1 MEENMKIFN
10 SVKKVPQEAKKLI
23 TGGRLKG
30 MTDIKPMWRI
40 EKLTEMFG
48 PCGIGWKT
56 KILNKEIIDVSNGE
70 KIVTIDIYLFIKQNG
85 EWSEPIEGIGGNKL
99 ITKESNGLYN
109 SDEAFKMAYTDA
121 LSVACKSLG
130 MGAEVYWG
138 DSKYTTEQTKS
149 PAPQVDLKTKIEGFK
164 KWLETNNV
172 SQDLIQITLEKY
184 NVNNIDEMNLEQLTN
199 VTKEIKEV
207 CKI

>member
-10 SVKKVPQEAKKLI
+10 LVKKVPKEAKKTI

-70 KIVTIDIYLFIKQNG
+70 KIVTIDIHLFIKQNG

-99 ITKESNGLYN
+99 IAKENNGLYN

-130 MGAEVYWG
+130 MGAEVYLG

-149 PAPQVDLKTKIEGFK
+149 PEPKIDLKEKIKGFK
-164 KWLETNNV
+164 TWIETNNV
-172 SQDLIQITLEKY
+172 SKDLMDITLEKY
-184 NVNNIDEMNLEQLTN
+184 SVKNIDEMTLEQLTN

>member
-1 MEENMKIFN
+1 MNAFDITENDLFDNIAGK
-10 SVKKVPQEAKKLI
+10 S
-23 TGGRLKG
+23 T
-30 MTDIKPMWRI
+30 TS
-40 EKLTEMFG
+40 
-48 PCGIGWKT
+48 
-56 KILNKEIIDVSNGE
+56 NKS
-70 KIVTIDIYLFIKQNG
+70 T
-85 EWSEPIEGIGGNKL
+85 
-99 ITKESNGLYN
+99 
-109 SDEAFKMAYTDA
+109 
-121 LSVACKSLG
+121 
-130 MGAEVYWG
+130 
-138 DSKYTTEQTKS
+138 S

>member
-10 SVKKVPQEAKKLI
+10 LVKKVPQEAKKLI

-40 EKLTEMFG
+40 EKLTEVFG

-70 KIVTIDIYLFIKQNG
+70 KIVTIDIQLFIKQNG

-99 ITKESNGLYN
+99 IAKESNGLYN

>member
-10 SVKKVPQEAKKLI
+10 LVKRVPKEAKKTI

-70 KIVTIDIYLFIKQNG
+70 KIVTIDIQLFIKQNG

-99 ITKESNGLYN
+99 IAKESNGLYN

-172 SQDLIQITLEKY
+172 SQDLIRITLEKY

>member
-1 MEENMKIFN
+1 MENKINIYQKMQAIKEELLEMNLKKSGENKFAN
-10 SVKKVPQEAKKLI
+10 FSYYELSDFLPQIIKLCNKYNLFTQINFDKENGTLTIVNAENTDETISYI
-23 TGGRLKG
+23 TPTEELELKG
-30 MTDIKPMWRI
+30 CNKIQALGGTQTYLRRYLYMNAFDI
-40 EKLTEMFG
+40 TENDLFDNIAG
-48 PCGIGWKT
+48 KNT
-56 KILNKEIIDVSNGE
+56 TSNKS
-70 KIVTIDIYLFIKQNG
+70 T
-85 EWSEPIEGIGGNKL
+85 
-99 ITKESNGLYN
+99 
-109 SDEAFKMAYTDA
+109 
-121 LSVACKSLG
+121 
-130 MGAEVYWG
+130 
-138 DSKYTTEQTKS
+138 S

>member
-70 KIVTIDIYLFIKQNG
+70 KIVTIDIQLFIKQNG

-99 ITKESNGLYN
+99 IAKENNGLYN

>member
-70 KIVTIDIYLFIKQNG
+70 KIVTIDIHLFIKQNG

-172 SQDLIQITLEKY
+172 SQDLIKITLEKY

>member
-1 MEENMKIFN
+1 MKILAIGDLV
-10 SVKKVPQEAKKLI
+10 SHGAVEKLKSDLLNLQKTENIDFTIVNAENTDETISYI
-23 TGGRLKG
+23 TPTEELELKG
-30 MTDIKPMWRI
+30 CNKIQALGGTQTYLRRYLYMNAFDI
-40 EKLTEMFG
+40 TENDLFDNIAG
-48 PCGIGWKT
+48 KST
-56 KILNKEIIDVSNGE
+56 TSNKS
-70 KIVTIDIYLFIKQNG
+70 T
-85 EWSEPIEGIGGNKL
+85 
-99 ITKESNGLYN
+99 
-109 SDEAFKMAYTDA
+109 
-121 LSVACKSLG
+121 
-130 MGAEVYWG
+130 
-138 DSKYTTEQTKS
+138 S

>member
-1 MEENMKIFN
+1 MENKINIYQKMQAIKEELLEMNLKKSGLNKFANFSYYELSDFLPQIIKLCNKYNLFTQINFNKENGTLTIIDAEDPN
-10 SVKKVPQEAKKLI
+10 LKVEYI
-23 TGGRLKG
+23 TPTEELELKG
-30 MTDIKPMWRI
+30 CNKIQALGGTQTYLRRYLYMNAFDI
-40 EKLTEMFG
+40 TENDLFDNIAG
-48 PCGIGWKT
+48 KST
-56 KILNKEIIDVSNGE
+56 TSNKS
-70 KIVTIDIYLFIKQNG
+70 T
-85 EWSEPIEGIGGNKL
+85 
-99 ITKESNGLYN
+99 
-109 SDEAFKMAYTDA
+109 
-121 LSVACKSLG
+121 
-130 MGAEVYWG
+130 
-138 DSKYTTEQTKS
+138 S

>member
-10 SVKKVPQEAKKLI
+10 LVKRVPKEAKKTI

-70 KIVTIDIYLFIKQNG
+70 KIVTIDIHLFIKQNG

-99 ITKESNGLYN
+99 IAKENNGLYN

-130 MGAEVYWG
+130 MGAEVYCG

>member
-10 SVKKVPQEAKKLI
+10 LVKRVPKEVKKTI

-70 KIVTIDIYLFIKQNG
+70 KIVTIDIHLFIKQNG

-99 ITKESNGLYN
+99 IAKENNGLYN

>member
-1 MEENMKIFN
+1 MENKINIYQKMQAIKEELLEMNLKKSGENKFAKFSYYELSDFLPQIIKLSNKYKLFTQINFNKENGILTIIDAEEPNSRVEYITPTEELELKGCNKIQALGGTQTYLRRYLYMNAFDITEN
-10 SVKKVPQEAKKLI
+10 DLFDSI
-23 TGGRLKG
+23 TGKN
-30 MTDIKPMWRI
+30 TSS
-40 EKLTEMFG
+40 
-48 PCGIGWKT
+48 
-56 KILNKEIIDVSNGE
+56 NK
-70 KIVTIDIYLFIKQNG
+70 
-85 EWSEPIEGIGGNKL
+85 
-99 ITKESNGLYN
+99 
-109 SDEAFKMAYTDA
+109 SD
-121 LSVACKSLG
+121 
-130 MGAEVYWG
+130 
-138 DSKYTTEQTKS
+138 S

>member
-1 MEENMKIFN
+1 MENKINIYQKIQAIKEELLEMNLKKSGLNKFANFSYYELPDFLPQIIKLCNKYNLFTQINFN
-10 SVKKVPQEAKKLI
+10 ETNGTLTIIDAEEPNSKVEYVTPTEELE
-23 TGGRLKG
+23 LKG
-30 MTDIKPMWRI
+30 CNKIQALGGTQTYLRRYLYMNAFDI
-40 EKLTEMFG
+40 TENDLFDNIAG
-48 PCGIGWKT
+48 KNT
-56 KILNKEIIDVSNGE
+56 TSNKS
-70 KIVTIDIYLFIKQNG
+70 T
-85 EWSEPIEGIGGNKL
+85 
-99 ITKESNGLYN
+99 
-109 SDEAFKMAYTDA
+109 
-121 LSVACKSLG
+121 
-130 MGAEVYWG
+130 
-138 DSKYTTEQTKS
+138 S